1 MLSRTRTMRG
11 RMAPAG
17 EKSGCG
23 SVPVGDAN
31 PLAFFNKA
39 YRAFQEAEQNSG
51 GSIDRFFTVADYGIR
66 LRFSSPALV
75 PLITPALEHLAADR
89 PSAPDLTVCLWDSAS
104 TGVDMPAP
112 PWSSEDY
119 AARGE
124 ISGFSNDHIH
134 TVFDLGSGVLSM
146 LDVDRNL
153 GIFWIRDANRL
164 PYWESGAPLRIIF
177 HWWMRRHEN
186 QLTHAAAVGTAE
198 GGVLLVGRGGSGKST
213 SALACLGSSLNY
225 VSDDYC
231 LVQPSPVPHVY
242 SIYSSGKL
250 TFGSLEKFPCLG
262 AICSHVETIKADK
275 MLFFLGKKYHEKI
288 ASGFPLRAILLPHV
302 TDGTETSLKPV
313 SQIAALRALAPSSIF
328 QLAGAGRSE
337 FEALARLVKSIPCY
351 ALELGS
357 DLRRIPEV
365 IAGLLAEGNR

>member
-1 MLSRTRTMRG
+1 MVPPGENRESVSQKVRG
-11 RMAPAG
+11 TD
-17 EKSGCG
+17 
-23 SVPVGDAN
+23 PV
-31 PLAFFNKA
+31 AFFDEA
-39 YRAFQEAEQNSG
+39 YRAFQVSERKNEG
-51 GSIDRFFTVADYGIR
+51 PIDRFYTVADFGIR
-66 LRFSSPALV
+66 LRFSSPTLV
-75 PLITPALEHLAADR
+75 PLITPALDHLAAQR
-89 PSAPDLTVCLWDSAS
+89 CQAPDLTVCLWDSAS
-104 TGVDMPAP
+104 TGIGMPAP

-124 ISGFSNDHIH
+124 ISGYSNDRIH

-146 LDVDRNL
+146 LDVERDL
-153 GIFWIRDANRL
+153 AIFWIRDADRL

-177 HWWMRRHEN
+177 HWWMRRHDN

-213 SALACLGSSLNY
+213 SALACLDSNLSY

-231 LVQPSPVPHVY
+231 LVRPHPVPHVY

-250 TFGSLEKFPCLG
+250 TFGSLEKFPCLEPVF
-262 AICSHVETIKADK
+262 SQVRTIKADK
-275 MLFFLGKKYHEKI
+275 LLFFLGEKYHGKI
-288 ASGFPLRAILLPHV
+288 TSGFPLRAILLPHV
-302 TDGTETSLKPV
+302 TGGTETSVRPV

-351 ALELGS
+351 ALELGR
-357 DLRRIPEV
+357 DLKRIPEV
-365 IAGLLAEGNR
+365 ISDLLAEG